1 MPNFTNQNN
10 NSQNSPAPSTSMLP
24 SSATI
29 GQSYNGYL
37 KTLPDPMDDQFQ
49 GFSGVGTA
57 QANLASIG
65 ATLQGSPNDSTAP
78 TTLDE
83 SGNLVSVKGNT
94 ANVSTGKAAPQS
106 QVLAGVDLSHYATN
120 PTAFNT
126 TSEIYNKAS
135 SMIKTP
141 KDMDAYIKQYAPKS
155 QVKASYIYQAAQS
168 AGVDPLLVLAKLQD
182 ESMFGTKETPGS
194 RNNPMN
200 IGNNDRGNKVSFKNM
215 QQGIAKGAQ
224 FLAQYKV
231 SS

>member
-1 MPNFTNQNN
+1 MTNFTNQNN
-10 NSQNSPAPSTSMLP
+10 NSSDSQAPSTSTLP
-24 SSATI
+24 SSSEI
-29 GQSYNGYL
+29 GQRYNGYL
-37 KTLPDPMDDQFQ
+37 ATLPDPMDDQFQ
-49 GFSGVGTA
+49 GLSGVGTA

-65 ATLQGSPNDSTAP
+65 ATLQPSSQDAP

-83 SGNLVSVKGNT
+83 DGNLVSVKGPV
-94 ANVSTGKAAPQS
+94 ANVTTKQPIQAPQK

-120 PTAFNT
+120 PTAFAT

-135 SMIKTP
+135 SLIKTP

-155 QVKASYIYQAAQS
+155 QVKAAYVYQAAQQ

-200 IGNNDRGNKVSFKNM
+200 IGNNDRGNKVNFKNI
-215 QQGIAKGAQ
+215 QQGIQKGAQ